1 MFVVDKVFEL
11 QSIMLIVVFPIL
23 KVSTVIASLQQHVAI
38 IRLCM
43 HAYIMIFH
51 VISAHLVN
59 VVLDVRRHI
68 RLVLRD
74 SMTDVI
80 KILQVLQRAVL
91 NKLVLHCP
99 DALVKQLVVAWTN
112 LVEQLVVAQTNEIFQ
127 TLGGLL

>member
-1 MFVVDKVFEL
+1 
-11 QSIMLIVVFPIL
+11 
-23 KVSTVIASLQQHVAI
+23 
-38 IRLCM
+38 M